1 MKAKIRTCPFD
12 NLPCDPGC
20 FDRHPD
26 RSGCA
31 LTDALDA
38 GQDVLTFNNP
48 TGEVLVFFRDGRVWE
63 PPAIIAGCTRADL
76 ERLLFP
82 EKTHVDTDFM
92 GRR

>member
-1 MKAKIRTCPFD
+1 MNDRICPFD
-12 NLPCDPGC
+12 NVPCQMDCP
-20 FDRHPD
+20 DRHPD

-31 LTDALDA
+31 LTDELDA
-38 GQDVLTFNNP
+38 GRSVLAYNNP
-48 TGEVLVFFRDGRVWE
+48 TGEYFVFSPDGSLWQL
-63 PPAIIAGCTRADL
+63 PAIIAGCTHADL

>member
-20 FDRHPD
+20 YDRHPD

-31 LTDALDA
+31 LTDELDA
-38 GQDVLTFNNP
+38 GRSVLAYNNP
-48 TGEVLVFFRDGRVWE
+48 TGEVLLFFHDGRVRE
-63 PPAIIAGCTRADL
+63 LPAIIAGCTHADL

-82 EKTHVDTDFM
+82 EKTPVDTNRM
-92 GRR
+92 EWR